1 MTDARP
7 RAQTSEG
14 LDDERKAVGQVVT
27 RPAVELHPLA
37 FFAGDHPEAVV
48 LDLVHPLLTA
58 RWLRGVGGK
67 AGRNKARR
75 QGTRTQGHGGFK

>member
-48 LDLVHPLLTA
+48 LDLMHPLLTA